1 MSRSTRCALA
11 AVAIGLMMT
20 ACETT
25 EDLAGAP
32 VPRPNSPAPPGSGSP
47 SDGPPAFSFQPSGDA
62 NFDRWRTDF
71 AARAQSAGR
80 KTSSI
85 RQVLDGLTP
94 IEESVQAQSFD
105 NQAEFVKPIWDYA
118 RSAVSPTRITNGQA
132 RLADNKAIF
141 DALESSYATPREI
154 VTAVWGMESSYGA
167 IIGSVDAPRAIAS
180 QAAIGR
186 RRDFNESELM
196 AIMQLIEDGSATR
209 DDFRRASWAGAV
221 GQTQFMPSTFVSYGR
236 DFDRDGRKDLW
247 TNTGDALASA
257 ANYLTAMG
265 WRKDQPWAVETRI
278 PADFDYSLGDG
289 RKHTVEAWKALGL
302 TPATAPAF
310 ANSDGLTAELF
321 LPAGSY
327 GPAFLLFD
335 NFFVIKRYNNAD
347 AYALAIGLLAD
358 RLAGRPDLSRPWP
371 TDITLLTQTQ
381 VKDLQTGLNVLGF
394 SAGAVDGVIGR
405 GTRGALQRFQKAKG
419 LVADGFPT
427 TDMLDKVMLAAN
439 SASPT
444 SLATPAAPASAPAPT
459 PGVAAPPAASATADP
474 GTPSLAPSAPTT
486 SAPATTPAPETPA
499 ATPAPGASPPSATP
513 GPDTSAPAAASP
525 AAPAADVI
533 TSAPLPPASPPAA
546 PTTSPA
552 PGTPLNP

>member
-1 MSRSTRCALA
+1 MSRSTRCAIA
-11 AVAIGLMMT
+11 AVAIGLLMS

-25 EDLAGAP
+25 EELAGAP
-32 VPRPNSPAPPGSGSP
+32 IPRPNSPAPPGSDTSGN
-47 SDGPPAFSFQPSGDA
+47 GPESIDFQASGDA
-62 NFDRWRTDF
+62 NFDRWRAEFTVK
-71 AARAQSAGR
+71 AQGAGR

-94 IEESVQAQSFD
+94 IEESVQIATFD

-118 RSAVSPTRITNGQA
+118 RSAVSPARISNGQA
-132 RLADNKAIF
+132 RLADNKAVF
-141 DALESSYATPREI
+141 DSLEGSYATPREI
-154 VTAVWGMESSYGA
+154 VAAVWGMETNYGA
-167 IIGSVDAPRAIAS
+167 IIGDIDAPLTIAS

-186 RRDFNESELM
+186 RQDFNESELM

-247 TNTGDALASA
+247 SNTGDALASA

-265 WRKDQPWAVETRI
+265 WRQGQPWAVEARI
-278 PADFDYSLGDG
+278 PEGFDYSLGDG
-289 RKHTVEAWKALGL
+289 RKHTVAAWLALGL

-347 AYALAIGLLAD
+347 SYALAVGLLAD
-358 RLAGRPDLSRPWP
+358 RLAGRPDLSRSWP
-371 TDITLLTQTQ
+371 TDITLLTQAQ
-381 VKDLQTGLNVLGF
+381 VKDLQTALNTLGYN
-394 SAGAVDGVIGR
+394 AGAVDGVIGR
-405 GTRGALQRFQKAKG
+405 GTRGALQRFQKDKQ

-427 TDMLDKVMLAAN
+427 VEMLEKVMTA
-439 SASPT
+439 
-444 SLATPAAPASAPAPT
+444 AAPVDAPVT
-459 PGVAAPPAASATADP
+459 P
-474 GTPSLAPSAPTT
+474 
-486 SAPATTPAPETPA
+486 
-499 ATPAPGASPPSATP
+499 
-513 GPDTSAPAAASP
+513 
-525 AAPAADVI
+525 
-533 TSAPLPPASPPAA
+533 
-546 PTTSPA
+546 
-552 PGTPLNP
+552 